1 MQHFTRI
8 TQSPSVMGGRPCI
21 RGMSLTVGS
30 ILELLAEGRTVNEI
44 ITVYPYLEPADV
56 QQSLAY
62 AAWRLDRGDVPAQS
76 APR

>member
-21 RGMSLTVGS
+21 RDMSLTVGS

-62 AAWRLDRGDVPAQS
+62 AAWWLDRGEVSAQS